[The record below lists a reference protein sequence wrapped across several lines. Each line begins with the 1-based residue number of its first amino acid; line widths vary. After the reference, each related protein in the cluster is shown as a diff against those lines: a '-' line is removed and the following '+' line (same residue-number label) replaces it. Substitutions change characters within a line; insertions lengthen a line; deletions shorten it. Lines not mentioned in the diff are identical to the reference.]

1 MYTPG
6 TIKAIG
12 LMSKGVSSSAAFRE
26 ADNIDI
32 QAAQTRTNFYNKQ
45 ALEGG
50 YNAAPLPSLSTQVAT
65 PSLPS
70 MIQAGTYT
78 RNTGDGGYLNAMMAT
93 PEAPQVIAP
102 SELVGPPRPKKL
114 KTFFDD
120 KFMPT
125 KAELAQQ
132 EAITPT
138 DNTNYIDKKLYNG
151 GWGLKSDV
159 KPLDQAILNTV
170 NNLDIPIPRPGA
182 IDLSQLRSPEQ
193 KVQLDLENKE
203 RTKSLENMTKNFLT
217 AQDLGSLQKSKK
229 LLLQEVNNKLKRLDD
244 DMVYFKGA
252 AVRAQDRESSDQFQ
266 EYSSNAQPQI
276 AELQKIKKGIEDTYL
291 EKAHAFEAK
300 KSTTNIKALRGQYKN
315 DDEFLKSLDGYKNK
329 AGGLGVVNS
338 DISTLLKSVY
348 KEEYLDKPLTEKDIE
363 KGGPQAL
370 NEMALN
376 RFLEGS
382 ALTNDEEKETRYNG
396 VKGHLIES
404 HAKMGGNIINELTND
419 IISTVKKQEA
429 LIKQSKDPNLTDEQA
444 EELQNQFALLS
455 KEVDFNKKLITK
467 VAEIHDP
474 KNYRSNG
481 ELKGFLTSYLDLED
495 KKQAKAE
502 IQFGEPSWRKA
513 GFSTWRTG
521 QHLFSG
527 VALIPGQMVETVGKV
542 TGWDWLETKSRRFN
556 NMVTI
561 DELVNFERV
570 NRKGQFQTTAD
581 YTFIDASGEK
591 HYQPST
597 LFYQGAQMTPLV
609 VATLAGGTGITALAG
624 RGLNAG
630 MTTLIGKGLMSA
642 TRARQFT
649 QILGATNSYSKA
661 FQAVTAASKNP
672 LVNMLSQRVPGAL
685 AMGSIVYPQTYVT
698 TYNDLYERGIENASA
713 KAHAIA
719 AISTSIEV
727 ITENAFPEMRY
738 LDEFAEKGIFGKS
751 WRGTLQQYRTL
762 YGDVFKDAFSP
773 KALDYLATRSLA
785 LASKGAAV
793 GRLVASRGAE
803 EGLEE
808 VTAEIL
814 NVAAD
819 NLGLA
824 NLQAKPKEEL
834 TLEGIESAF
843 AGAFVSFP
851 FGVKNQIKQY
861 KENRKYGEMYDIML
875 NAQYYKNKVQEAV
888 KAGEMKQ
895 DKAAEVISK
904 IQELESVEKE
914 YGISKLR
921 NARAAKVTQLVDLM
935 EDPNIQF
942 DYFKNVLKQKSI
954 EEKLTGLEKN
964 TYTPEQK
971 EELLKQAEEANTK
984 ISGYKERSDFYSQ
997 MTDDD
1002 KKAVI
1007 DENVKKK
1014 LGLGRLSTSSN
1025 LESVEKE
1032 VDDFTALAI
1041 AEQRPQYFVDSMRE
1055 YRDSLSTLV
1064 QERKQAEQNAIQAG
1078 TYNPIVDHIENSATT
1093 TNLESISTEEELV
1106 NALAQAYLAPDRG
1119 KDLIAFLNGYFDQQI
1134 EALDVEQERHIDAYL
1149 QTILGENYSTV
1160 AQTAEQGVDENSSY
1174 NREEAMKQLNEKQN
1188 AELTAI
1194 AKEYND
1200 QVEDLVKR
1208 KTEVDGILKKA
1219 ITKVIPRELL
1229 EIEDQEERDQK
1240 QTEWW
1245 QGIVNQS
1252 NDLGIALTDVIE
1264 NADSFS
1270 QSVFYDSGSFL
1281 DFKDGNRKDIDKKVE
1296 ERRQRREEAQS
1307 TKDGTEVRETITTEE
1322 IDSET
1327 GEKIEVTSPEL
1338 LPSDVTPEFTEAVE
1352 MLESMPETEVVTTQN
1367 ETEAELVT
1375 SEEYNQERAAI
1386 IGNLLE
1392 DVLASDSLEA
1402 AQAKMRVVMEAAG
1415 STPQDIIKTL
1425 ELIEAMA
1432 NDKPLFEEDYTHM
1445 FEMLLIKA
1453 NMDTSKL
1460 KFAPRVVESPV
1471 EVEEID
1477 VVENIPVQLTD
1488 AKADI
1493 EKRRKEELDN
1503 ARTDSRFE
1511 TREEENAFQAETI
1524 ERRLDRENKEKE
1536 ISEAKSREEIADINK
1551 KYDKR
1556 EALRTKKISSPFES
1570 EEGKAI
1576 VKAERDKINA
1586 KYDAELAALGQ
1597 PRSAEGRQLNLL
1609 EDQPRLTPQEVAA
1622 REERE
1627 RIQREEELQDAI
1639 ADEQL
1644 YMEYQM
1650 EKEAFLSSV
1659 GDLPPIAQA
1668 LDEMRVTRDSF
1679 VESAD
1684 KANLQGREGKAIIF
1698 GYIGKKGEGFSLDRI
1713 AERATDLNGGREIST
1728 QDLVDFIL
1736 QYPGGIGGVTSKSA
1750 TSFYG
1755 SMNPD
1760 TNPRYSG
1767 IKDLIAKK
1775 KKEARAKKSKKA
1787 KTIIEAPVSPFDTDF
1802 NVGTTE
1808 VNHKS
1813 SGAETNPQPPKNEE
1827 QVSQVNNQTQLM
1839 ETSPVFIPSSENHK
1853 DAKHAGVQEKITR
1866 TIDKEHRTTN
1876 TSIVD
1881 LFSVIEQVLGE
1892 STLQQMETIFN
1903 EVKSKP
1909 TPERLA
1915 QLKSEFMALFPEGF
1929 MKASALNYMF
1939 DSQMVGNVSRV
1950 DVNQQTQ
1957 VNKNATQTEI
1967 FTLNKPK
1974 KNAKG
1979 EWQPKTIAQI
1989 NLKDGRVI
1997 RDVEVLSKNDS
2008 ILFLKKTPI
2017 LDAEGNPM
2025 LDSKGNE
2032 MFDKQWFPFLDV
2044 KDPET
2049 VLTFPIIASEGID
2062 FKDLNA
2068 LTFTAVDTEGRVQKF
2083 DSEGNKTNNGNQ
2095 ALLVYLPTSK
2105 RDKGEATSQ
2114 QKAMDG
2120 LRGKVKEGER
2130 VNKGVQLNGRPRVDK
2145 KEQKDG
2151 TITRSLVYE
2160 FFTDEMILVTE
2171 SLSPVETKNS
2181 EKVNRVMVNADNQAK
2196 TIGALNKLVAKA
2208 KTIPDPDKV
2217 GYIIDGEKY
2226 ERQSKFTERTLGKE
2240 KTESTDETEIGEV
2253 IESPEETKRKAEQ
2266 KELMELGAAVGN
2278 LLDIIGRDVLAGHT
2292 LKSRKQYIA
2301 EAEGMGK
2308 LLRDGKG
2315 YKLELT
2321 QEQFDAVVK
2330 ELEEFKKELNR
2341 KGYQL
2346 FTEGLVVYR
2355 KFSEAEKLATGYAGV
2370 AGAMDIVAVDADGGV
2385 HIIDF
2390 KNKKFRNEQHFK
2402 NGLYISTDKIP
2413 SNIKKWGSQQTT
2425 YAILSEDFDLPV
2437 ASINIYAYASQYEV
2451 KDGVITIN
2459 MLTQAANRVPVLPQ
2473 NKSDISDAVIKLTYD
2488 NNVMSQLDLRTA
2500 NPKASEP
2507 INISENQIN
2516 EFKQTNKEF
2525 TDSEAKNALLILN
2538 SLGLTLG
2545 DTKNLDDRDQTP
2557 ETKNPPPC
2565 K

>member
-1 MYTPG
+1 
-6 TIKAIG
+6 
-12 LMSKGVSSSAAFRE
+12 
-26 ADNIDI
+26 
-32 QAAQTRTNFYNKQ
+32 
-45 ALEGG
+45 
-50 YNAAPLPSLSTQVAT
+50 
-65 PSLPS
+65 
-70 MIQAGTYT
+70 
-78 RNTGDGGYLNAMMAT
+78 
-93 PEAPQVIAP
+93 
-102 SELVGPPRPKKL
+102 
-114 KTFFDD
+114 
-120 KFMPT
+120 
-125 KAELAQQ
+125 
-132 EAITPT
+132 
-138 DNTNYIDKKLYNG
+138 
-151 GWGLKSDV
+151 
-159 KPLDQAILNTV
+159 
-170 NNLDIPIPRPGA
+170 
-182 IDLSQLRSPEQ
+182 
-193 KVQLDLENKE
+193 
-203 RTKSLENMTKNFLT
+203 
-217 AQDLGSLQKSKK
+217 
-229 LLLQEVNNKLKRLDD
+229 
-244 DMVYFKGA
+244 
-252 AVRAQDRESSDQFQ
+252 
-266 EYSSNAQPQI
+266 
-276 AELQKIKKGIEDTYL
+276 
-291 EKAHAFEAK
+291 
-300 KSTTNIKALRGQYKN
+300 
-315 DDEFLKSLDGYKNK
+315 
-329 AGGLGVVNS
+329 
-338 DISTLLKSVY
+338 
-348 KEEYLDKPLTEKDIE
+348 
-363 KGGPQAL
+363 
-370 NEMALN
+370 
-376 RFLEGS
+376 
-382 ALTNDEEKETRYNG
+382 
-396 VKGHLIES
+396 
-404 HAKMGGNIINELTND
+404 
-419 IISTVKKQEA
+419 
-429 LIKQSKDPNLTDEQA
+429 
-444 EELQNQFALLS
+444 
-455 KEVDFNKKLITK
+455 
-467 VAEIHDP
+467 
-474 KNYRSNG
+474 
-481 ELKGFLTSYLDLED
+481 
-495 KKQAKAE
+495 
-502 IQFGEPSWRKA
+502 
-513 GFSTWRTG
+513 
-521 QHLFSG
+521 
-527 VALIPGQMVETVGKV
+527 
-542 TGWDWLETKSRRFN
+542 
-556 NMVTI
+556 
-561 DELVNFERV
+561 
-570 NRKGQFQTTAD
+570 
-581 YTFIDASGEK
+581 
-591 HYQPST
+591 
-597 LFYQGAQMTPLV
+597 
-609 VATLAGGTGITALAG
+609 
-624 RGLNAG
+624 
-630 MTTLIGKGLMSA
+630 
-642 TRARQFT
+642 
-649 QILGATNSYSKA
+649 
-661 FQAVTAASKNP
+661 
-672 LVNMLSQRVPGAL
+672 
-685 AMGSIVYPQTYVT
+685 
-698 TYNDLYERGIENASA
+698 
-713 KAHAIA
+713 
-719 AISTSIEV
+719 
-727 ITENAFPEMRY
+727 
-738 LDEFAEKGIFGKS
+738 
-751 WRGTLQQYRTL
+751 
-762 YGDVFKDAFSP
+762 
-773 KALDYLATRSLA
+773 
-785 LASKGAAV
+785 
-793 GRLVASRGAE
+793 
-803 EGLEE
+803 
-808 VTAEIL
+808 
-814 NVAAD
+814 
-819 NLGLA
+819 
-824 NLQAKPKEEL
+824 
-834 TLEGIESAF
+834 
-843 AGAFVSFP
+843 
-851 FGVKNQIKQY
+851 
-861 KENRKYGEMYDIML
+861 
-875 NAQYYKNKVQEAV
+875 
-888 KAGEMKQ
+888 
-895 DKAAEVISK
+895 
-904 IQELESVEKE
+904 
-914 YGISKLR
+914 
-921 NARAAKVTQLVDLM
+921 
-935 EDPNIQF
+935 
-942 DYFKNVLKQKSI
+942 
-954 EEKLTGLEKN
+954 
-964 TYTPEQK
+964 
-971 EELLKQAEEANTK
+971 
-984 ISGYKERSDFYSQ
+984 
-997 MTDDD
+997 
-1002 KKAVI
+1002 
-1007 DENVKKK
+1007 
-1014 LGLGRLSTSSN
+1014 
-1025 LESVEKE
+1025 
-1032 VDDFTALAI
+1032 
-1041 AEQRPQYFVDSMRE
+1041 MRE
-1055 YRDSLSTLV
+1055 YRDSLSTLI

-1149 QTILGENYSTV
+1149 QTALGENYSTV

-1200 QVEDLVKR
+1200 QAEDLIKR

-1264 NADSFS
+1264 NADSFP

-1471 EVEEID
+1471 EVKEN
-1477 VVENIPVQLTD
+1477 VVE
-1488 AKADI
+1488 
-1493 EKRRKEELDN
+1493 
-1503 ARTDSRFE
+1503 
-1511 TREEENAFQAETI
+1511 
-1524 ERRLDRENKEKE
+1524 ENKQEK
-1536 ISEAKSREEIADINK
+1536 
-1551 KYDKR
+1551 
-1556 EALRTKKISSPFES
+1556 PES
-1570 EEGKAI
+1570 NNETT
-1576 VKAERDKINA
+1576 DT
-1586 KYDAELAALGQ
+1586 ELAASEK

-1609 EDQPRLTPQEVAA
+1609 EDQPRLTPQELAA
-1622 REERE
+1622 REEQE
-1627 RIQREEELQDAI
+1627 RIQREEDARRREEELQDAI

-1650 EKEAFLSSV
+1650 EKEAFLSSI

-1713 AERATDLNGGREIST
+1713 AERATDLNDGREIST

-1808 VNHKS
+1808 VNYKS

-1909 TPERLA
+1909 TPERLD
-1915 QLKSEFMALFPEGF
+1915 QLKSEFIALFPEGF

-1957 VNKNATQTEI
+1957 VNKNATQAEI
-1967 FTLNKPK
+1967 FSLNKPK

-1979 EWQPKTIAQI
+1979 EWQPKTITQI

-1997 RDVEVLSKNDS
+1997 RDVEVLSKNDR

-2025 LDSKGNE
+2025 LDSKGDE

-2130 VNKGVQLNGRPRVDK
+2130 VNKGVQLNGRPQVK
-2145 KEQKDG
+2145 TKQEKDG
-2151 TITRSLVYE
+2151 TISRSLVYE
-2160 FFTDEMILVTE
+2160 FFTDEMIPVTE
-2171 SLSPVETKNS
+2171 SLFPVETKKS

-2226 ERQSKFTERTLGKE
+2226 ERQSGFTKRTLGDADTKGVE
-2240 KTESTDETEIGEV
+2240 TGETTEN
-2253 IESPEETKRKAEQ
+2253 

-2278 LLDIIGRDVLAGHT
+2278 LLDIIGRDVLAGRT
-2292 LKSRKQYIA
+2292 LKSKKQYIA

-2308 LLRDGKG
+2308 ILRDNKG

-2516 EFKQTNKEF
+2516 QMKESNKEF

-2545 DTKNLDDRDQTP
+2545 DTKDLDERDHTP

-2565 K
+2565 N

>member
-12 LMSKGVSSSAAFRE
+12 LMSKGVSSNAAFSE
-26 ADNIDI
+26 ADKVDI
-32 QAAQTRTNFYNKQ
+32 QAAQTRINFYNKQ

-50 YNAAPLPSLSTQVAT
+50 YSAAPLPSPSTQVGPV
-65 PSLPS
+65 PSLS
-70 MIQAGTYT
+70 SGIQAGTYT
-78 RNTGDGGYLNAMMAT
+78 RNTGDGSYLKNMMAM
-93 PEAPQVIAP
+93 PEAPQGTAP
-102 SELVGPPRPKKL
+102 SNLVGPPRPKKL

-132 EAITPT
+132 EAITPI

-151 GWGLKSDV
+151 GWGLKSDT
-159 KPLDQAILNTV
+159 KPLDQAILHTV
-170 NNLDIPIPRPGA
+170 KNLDTPVPRPGA
-182 IDLSQLRSPEQ
+182 IDLSQLQSPEQ

-217 AQDLGSLQKSKK
+217 AQDPETLQKSKN
-229 LLLQEVNNKLKRLDD
+229 LLLEEVNNKLKRLDQ
-244 DMVYFKGA
+244 DMVYYKGA
-252 AVRAQDRESSDQFQ
+252 AGRAQDRESSNQFQ
-266 EYSSNAQPQI
+266 EYSRNAQPQI

-291 EKAHAFEAK
+291 EKANAFEAK
-300 KSTTNIKALRGQYKN
+300 KSTANIKALRGQYTN

-338 DISTLLKSVY
+338 DISTLLKNVY
-348 KEEYLDKPLTEKDIE
+348 KEEYLDRPLTQKDIE
-363 KGGPQAL
+363 KGGPQVL

-376 RFLEGS
+376 RFLQGT
-382 ALTNDEEKETRYNG
+382 ALTGDEEDETRYNQ

-404 HAKMGGNIINELTND
+404 HAKIGGNIINELTND

-429 LIKQSKDPNLTDEQA
+429 LIKQSKNPNLTDEQA

-474 KNYRSNG
+474 KNYRSNS

-495 KKQAKAE
+495 KKQAKSE
-502 IQFGEPSWRKA
+502 IQFGEASWRKA
-513 GFSTWRTG
+513 GFTTWRTG

-527 VALIPGQMVETVGKV
+527 AALIPGQMVETVGKM

-556 NMVTI
+556 NMVTV

-570 NRKGQFQTTAD
+570 NRKGEFQTTAD
-581 YTFIDASGEK
+581 YTFIDSSGEK

-609 VATLAGGTGITALAG
+609 ISTLAGGTGLTALAG
-624 RGLNAG
+624 RGLSAG

-642 TRARQFT
+642 TRAKQFT
-649 QILGATNSYSKA
+649 QVLGATNSYSKA
-661 FQAVTAASKNP
+661 FQTVTAASKNP
-672 LVNMLSQRVPGAL
+672 LVNLLSQRVPGAI
-685 AMGSIVYPQTYVT
+685 AMGSIVYPQTYVS
-698 TYNDLYERGIENASA
+698 TYNDLYERGVENASA
-713 KAHAIA
+713 KAHAVA
-719 AISTSIEV
+719 AVSTAIEV
-727 ITENAFPEMRY
+727 ITENVFPEMRY
-738 LDEFAEKGIFGKS
+738 LDEFAEAGVMGKAWKGSF
-751 WRGTLQQYRTL
+751 QQYRTL

-785 LASKGAAV
+785 LAGKGAAV
-793 GRLVASRGAE
+793 GRLMISRGAE

-814 NVAAD
+814 NVAAS

-851 FGVKNQIKQY
+851 FGVKNQLKQY

-875 NAQYYKNKVQEAV
+875 NSQYYKNKVQEAV
-888 KAGEMKQ
+888 KAGEMSQ
-895 DKAAEVISK
+895 DKAAQVISK
-904 IQELESVEKE
+904 IQELESVEQQ
-914 YGISKLR
+914 YGVSKLR
-921 NARAAKVTQLVDLM
+921 NARAGKVTQLVDLM
-935 EDPNIQF
+935 EDPNFQF

-971 EELLKQAEEANTK
+971 EELLQQAEEANKK
-984 ISGYKERSDFYSQ
+984 ISEYKERADFYSQ
-997 MTDDD
+997 MTDEE
-1002 KKAVI
+1002 KKAVV
-1007 DENVKKK
+1007 DDNVKKK
-1014 LGLGRLSTSSN
+1014 LGLGRLSTTSN

-1041 AEQRPQYFVDSMRE
+1041 AEERPQYFVDSMRE
-1055 YRDSLSTLV
+1055 YRDSLSTLI
-1064 QERKQAEQNAIQAG
+1064 QERKQAEENAIQAG
-1078 TYNPIVDHIENSATT
+1078 TYNPIVDHIENTNTT
-1093 TNLESISTEEELV
+1093 TNLESISSEEELI

-1119 KDLIAFLNGYFDQQI
+1119 KDLISFLNGYFDQQL
-1134 EALDVEQERHIDAYL
+1134 EALEVEQERHIDAYL
-1149 QTILGENYSTV
+1149 QTVLGENYSTIN
-1160 AQTAEQGVDENSSY
+1160 QTAEQGVDENSSY
-1174 NREEAMKQLNEKQN
+1174 DRDEAIKQLNDEQN
-1188 AELTAI
+1188 AELEAI
-1194 AKEYND
+1194 VKEYSD
-1200 QVEDLVKR
+1200 QFEDIANR

-1252 NDLGIALTDVIE
+1252 NDLGIALTEVIE
-1264 NADSFS
+1264 NADSFP
-1270 QSVFYDSGSFL
+1270 QSVFYDTGSFL

-1296 ERRQRREEAQS
+1296 ERRQRREAAQPTDTSTEA
-1307 TKDGTEVRETITTEE
+1307 RETVTTEE

-1327 GEKIEVTSPEL
+1327 GKTIEVTSPEL

-1375 SEEYNQERAAI
+1375 TEEYSKERAVI
-1386 IGNLLE
+1386 IANLLGDILE
-1392 DVLASDSLEA
+1392 SDSLEA

-1415 STPQDIIKTL
+1415 STPEDIVKTL
-1425 ELIEAMA
+1425 ELMEAMA

-1460 KFAPRVVESPV
+1460 KFAPRVVEPIIEDPIV
-1471 EVEEID
+1471 DLEESTAASTDD
-1477 VVENIPVQLTD
+1477 VAAT
-1488 AKADI
+1488 
-1493 EKRRKEELDN
+1493 EK
-1503 ARTDSRFE
+1503 
-1511 TREEENAFQAETI
+1511 
-1524 ERRLDRENKEKE
+1524 
-1536 ISEAKSREEIADINK
+1536 
-1551 KYDKR
+1551 
-1556 EALRTKKISSPFES
+1556 
-1570 EEGKAI
+1570 
-1576 VKAERDKINA
+1576 
-1586 KYDAELAALGQ
+1586 

-1609 EDQPRLTPQEVAA
+1609 EDQPRLTPQELAA
-1622 REERE
+1622 REEQE
-1627 RIQREEELQDAI
+1627 RIQREEDARRREEELQDAI

-1650 EKEAFLSSV
+1650 EKEAFLSSI
-1659 GDLPPIAQA
+1659 GELPPIAQA

-1679 VESAD
+1679 VAFSD
-1684 KANLQGREGKAIIF
+1684 KANLQGREGRAIIF
-1698 GYIGKKGEGFSLDRI
+1698 GYIGKKGEGFSLDII
-1713 AERATDLNGGREIST
+1713 AQRATDLNGGQEISP
-1728 QDLVDFIL
+1728 QELIDFIL
-1736 QYPGGIGGVTSKSA
+1736 QYPGGIGGVTSKSP
-1750 TSFYG
+1750 TTFYG

-1760 TNPRYSG
+1760 TDPRYSS
-1767 IKDLIAKK
+1767 IRDLIAKK
-1775 KKEARAKKSKKA
+1775 KKDARAKKSKKA

-1808 VNHKS
+1808 VNYKAS
-1813 SGAETNPQPPKNEE
+1813 NAETNPEPPRNEE

-1839 ETSPVFIPSSENHK
+1839 ETSPVFIPNSENHK

-1881 LFSVIEQVLGE
+1881 LFTVIEQVLGE

-1915 QLKSEFMALFPEGF
+1915 QLKLEFIGLFPEGF

-1939 DSQMVGNVSRV
+1939 DSQIVGNVSRV

-1957 VNKNATQTEI
+1957 INKNATQAEI
-1967 FTLNKPK
+1967 FALNKAR

-1979 EWQPKTIAQI
+1979 EWEPKTVTQI
-1989 NLKDGRVI
+1989 NLKDGRVV
-1997 RDVEVLSKNDS
+1997 RDVEVLSKNDR

-2105 RDKGEATSQ
+2105 QGKGEVTSQ

-2145 KEQKDG
+2145 KQDKDG

-2160 FFTDEMILVTE
+2160 FFTDEMIPVTE
-2171 SLSPVETKNS
+2171 SLSPVETKKS
-2181 EKVNRVMVNADNQAK
+2181 EKVTRVIANADNQNK
-2196 TIGALNKLVAKA
+2196 TIESLNKLVAKA

-2226 ERQSKFTERTLGKE
+2226 ERQSGFTKRTLGDADTNGVE
-2240 KTESTDETEIGEV
+2240 TGEPTEN
-2253 IESPEETKRKAEQ
+2253 

-2278 LLDIIGRDVLAGHT
+2278 LLDIIGRDVLGGRT
-2292 LKSRKQYIA
+2292 LKSREEYIK

-2308 LLRDGKG
+2308 VLRDGKG

-2321 QEQFDAVVK
+2321 QEQFDAAVK
-2330 ELEEFKKELNR
+2330 ELQEFKKELNR
-2341 KGYQL
+2341 NGYQL

-2355 KFSEAEKLATGYAGV
+2355 KFTDAEKLATGYAGV

-2437 ASINIYAYASQYEV
+2437 VSINIYAYASQYEV
-2451 KDGVITIN
+2451 NDGVITIN

-2488 NNVMSQLDLRTA
+2488 KNVMTQLDLRTA
-2500 NPKASEP
+2500 NPKASQP

-2516 EFKQTNKEF
+2516 QIKESNKEF

-2545 DTKNLDDRDQTP
+2545 DTKDLDERDHTP

-2565 K
+2565 N